1 MLYVLEVGTA
11 KLQAEKEYNFARET
25 EVFKVS
31 VAFDKISSCFMQET
45 DLKNDVATS
54 NVSPRATQ
62 FTAILFVKPV
72 FKSTCA
78 VVSVFALSLE
88 RHRFFSLFLLFK
100 FVTSITKESI
110 FARTNTLLVGTLIP
124 KGDDV
129 LQKSGK
135 LTVFIA
141 SIIFIVV
148 QCPCKKCTY
157 RHTL

>member
-1 MLYVLEVGTA
+1 MLYVFGVGTA
-11 KLQAEKEYNFARET
+11 KQQAKKEYNFVRKT
-25 EVFKVS
+25 EASKVS
-31 VAFDKISSCFMQET
+31 VAFDKISSRFMQET
-45 DLKNDVATS
+45 DLETTLQ
-54 NVSPRATQ
+54 RQ
-62 FTAILFVKPV
+62 MLL
-72 FKSTCA
+72 
-78 VVSVFALSLE
+78 SVLLNLPLSYWSKRFLNLLALSFLSLHCLQ
-88 RHRFFSLFLLFK
+88 RDIAFYSHRFFFK

-141 SIIFIVV
+141 GIIFIVV
-148 QCPCKKCTY
+148 QCPCKKYKY

>member
-11 KLQAEKEYNFARET
+11 RLQAEKEYNFARET

-31 VAFDKISSCFMQET
+31 VAFDKKQFLFHAR
-45 DLKNDVATS
+45 DRFRNDFATS

-62 FTAILFVKPV
+62 FTAILLVKPV

-78 VVSVFALSLE
+78 AVSVFALSLQ

-110 FARTNTLLVGTLIP
+110 FARTNKLLVGTLIP

>member
-45 DLKNDVATS
+45 DLETTLQRQICLPGLLNLPLSYWS
-54 NVSPRATQ
+54 NR
-62 FTAILFVKPV
+62 FLNLL
-72 FKSTCA
+72 
-78 VVSVFALSLE
+78 ALSFLSLHCLW

-110 FARTNTLLVGTLIP
+110 FARTNTLLVGILIP

-129 LQKSGK
+129 LQNSGK

-141 SIIFIVV
+141 SIIFIVF
-148 QCPCKKCTY
+148 QCPCKKYKY

>member
-11 KLQAEKEYNFARET
+11 RLQAEKEYNFARET

-45 DLKNDVATS
+45 DLETTLQRQMCLPGLLNL
-54 NVSPRATQ
+54 P
-62 FTAILFVKPV
+62 AILLVKPV

-88 RHRFFSLFLLFK
+88 RHRFFSLFLLFT

-110 FARTNTLLVGTLIP
+110 FARTNTLLVGSLIP
-124 KGDDV
+124 KDDDV
-129 LQKSGK
+129 LQK
-135 LTVFIA
+135 FWE
-141 SIIFIVV
+141 
-148 QCPCKKCTY
+148 TY
-157 RHTL
+157 CFHC

>member
-45 DLKNDVATS
+45 DLETS

-62 FTAILFVKPV
+62 FTAILLVKPV